1 MPMFKKNLKL
11 IATAIGLVTVLVMG
25 LAMPGATQQDALTRE
40 NLIQLINRVYAP
52 TLTASEGIIWDTQC
66 VSFYSSPFITFSFI
80 PANPYSR
87 SIERIRS
94 GDFDNVPLF
103 ILYVHDDGGS
113 KPTVKRQILPGA
125 YMAKLVSPT
134 KVVFVDQ
141 EGNEVLTGS
150 AEITISDRPST
161 SYFPCFPGQIQA
173 GFTLGQPSS
182 QAVDLESPL
191 QTSSDGYICGY
202 VEYCYAWCFIR
213 VIVKVVIACTVEE
226 GLSNAQAKDIGDRLY
241 ALNRLRH

>member
-11 IATAIGLVTVLVMG
+11 IATAIGLMTVLVMG
-25 LAMPGATQQDALTRE
+25 LAMPGVTQQDALTRE

-52 TLTASEGIIWDTQC
+52 TLTASEGVIWDTQC

-113 KPTVKRQILPGA
+113 KPTVRRQILPGA

-161 SYFPCFPGQIQA
+161 SYFLPVLPWPNTSRLYVGATII
-173 GFTLGQPSS
+173 PSS
-182 QAVDLESPL
+182 RAGKPFANLIGWLHLWLRGVLL
-191 QTSSDGYICGY
+191 C
-202 VEYCYAWCFIR
+202 
-213 VIVKVVIACTVEE
+213 VVF
-226 GLSNAQAKDIGDRLY
+226 Y
-241 ALNRLRH
+241 